1 MREELLEYLRG
12 EPVYNTFLL
21 ADISNFGFDKEFQNV
36 YAEVEEDVIHGVYL
50 TFYQNLILYS
60 RESRINQEFL
70 KDLFARWT
78 PAVVM
83 GRSADVK
90 QVTEVLPGYR
100 LEEKPLYLLEDGSH
114 LAADDVRDVK
124 AVPGDEDKL
133 YEFLMEIP
141 QMRTLY
147 GSKEMIGDRLE
158 NGDGVHFYREENGR
172 VIAQANSAAKSEKT
186 VMIGGVATLPDRRGE
201 GIASALVSRISR
213 GILEEGKTP

>member
-60 RESRINQEFL
+60 REGRINQEFL

-83 GRSADVK
+83 
-90 QVTEVLPGYR
+90 
-100 LEEKPLYLLEDGSH
+100 
-114 LAADDVRDVK
+114 
-124 AVPGDEDKL
+124 
-133 YEFLMEIP
+133 
-141 QMRTLY
+141 
-147 GSKEMIGDRLE
+147 
-158 NGDGVHFYREENGR
+158 
-172 VIAQANSAAKSEKT
+172 
-186 VMIGGVATLPDRRGE
+186 
-201 GIASALVSRISR
+201 
-213 GILEEGKTP
+213 